1 MHARGSPQTISKGFP
16 CIERV
21 TDPCG
26 VECQECIV
34 SQAFEN
40 INIDSVNQGL
50 GSINQGFGAS
60 GTGSGPLESI
70 NDPISRVHFYFR

>member
-1 MHARGSPQTISKGFP
+1 MHARGSLQTIFKGFP

-26 VECQECIV
+26 VECHRFASIQEGH
-34 SQAFEN
+34 
-40 INIDSVNQGL
+40 INIDGVDQGL
-50 GSINQGFGAS
+50 GSMNQGFSAS

-70 NDPISRVHFYFR
+70 NDPVSRVHFYFW